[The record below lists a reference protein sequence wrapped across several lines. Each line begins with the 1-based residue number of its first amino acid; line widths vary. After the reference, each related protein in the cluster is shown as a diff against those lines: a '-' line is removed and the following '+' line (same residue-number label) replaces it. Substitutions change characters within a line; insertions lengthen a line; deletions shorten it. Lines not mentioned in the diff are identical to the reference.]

1 VKNIPVIGKILS
13 ILAAFGLF
21 VIAIS
26 LYTTGGMRLIANRYT
41 DLTDHQAQAALYL
54 ARSSESLATT
64 RAAIAEFMISTVD
77 ASNQADLSL
86 INVNEQ
92 KFSSE
97 MDKVAALDPKDAAA
111 IRALKSSDIEG
122 IDNGCMNAVNQG
134 LNAMDDP
141 SMLSA
146 QAVFLKQCSPIF
158 PSLTHGITVAA
169 DRIANEVSVDET
181 ALRGQTGGTIK
192 TTFLAVL
199 GGLILVMLSAVF
211 AVRAWVTVPVKRLQN
226 VMGRLSGGDLE
237 AAVDGAERKDE
248 IGGMA
253 RAAVQVFKDAGI
265 EKTRLEAEAEAER
278 AHAEAERQ
286 RHEAERNAA
295 AVQVA
300 FVVDSVATGLERLSS
315 GDLLFRLATAFAREY
330 ETLRA
335 DFNAA
340 TDKLQEAMT
349 AIAENTAGV
358 QTGVEDMTRA
368 VDDLSRRT
376 EQQAASLQ
384 ETAATLDQITATVR
398 KTAANANEARVTVSA
413 AKADAEQSGAVL
425 RETVQAMSEIETSSK
440 QIGTIIGVIDE
451 IAFQTN
457 LLALNAGV
465 EAARAGDGGRGF
477 AVVAT
482 EVRALAQRSAT
493 AAKEIKTLIS
503 ASGRGVGAGVQLVN
517 DTGTALGRIVAHV
530 ARLNNLVND
539 IAAATQEQAMALGQ
553 VNSAVNQ
560 IDHVTRQN
568 ATMVGQSTEAS
579 HNLAAEAA
587 ELTSLVGQ
595 FQIGEPT
602 TEWPAEETRP
612 EVNILQFAARLTQV
626 GAE

>member
-1 VKNIPVIGKILS
+1 VKNVPVIGKILS

-21 VIAIS
+21 VITIS

-41 DLTDHQAQAALYL
+41 DVTDHQAQAALYL

-64 RAAIAEFMISTVD
+64 RAAIAEFMISTMD
-77 ASNQADLSL
+77 PSNQADLSL

-92 KFSSE
+92 KFTSE
-97 MDKVAALDPKDAAA
+97 MDKAAALDPRDAAA
-111 IRALKSSDIEG
+111 IRALKLSDIESV
-122 IDNGCMNAVNQG
+122 DNGCMNAVNQG

-158 PSLTHGITVAA
+158 PSLTRGITVAA
-169 DRIANEVSVDET
+169 DRIANEVSTDET

-199 GGLILVMLSAVF
+199 GGLIFVMLSAVF

-237 AAVDGAERKDE
+237 AEVDGAERKDE

-253 RAAVQVFKDAGI
+253 RAVQVFKDAGI

-278 AHAEAERQ
+278 AHAEVERQ

-295 AVQVA
+295 AAQVA
-300 FVVDSVATGLERLSS
+300 FVVNSVATGLERLSS
-315 GDLLFRLATAFAREY
+315 GDLLFRLGTAFAREY

-349 AIAENTAGV
+349 AIAANTAGV
-358 QTGVEDMTRA
+358 QTGAEDMTRA

-398 KTAANANEARVTVSA
+398 KTAENANEARVTVSA
-413 AKADAEQSGAVL
+413 AKADAEKSGAVL

-440 QIGTIIGVIDE
+440 QISTIIGVIDE

-465 EAARAGDGGRGF
+465 EAARAGDAGRGF

-493 AAKEIKTLIS
+493 AAKEIKALIL
-503 ASGRGVGAGVQLVN
+503 ASGRGVGAGVQLVD
-517 DTGTALGRIVAHV
+517 DTGNALGRIVAHV

-560 IDHVTRQN
+560 IDQVTRQN
-568 ATMVGQSTEAS
+568 AAMVGQSTEAS

-602 TEWPAEETRP
+602 EWQAEETRP
-612 EVNILQFAARLTQV
+612 EAGILQFAAKLMPV